1 MQPLKG
7 FGDADVLEI
16 VSDFDGN
23 PLRTVY
29 RHAEGRNGAD
39 RSTPQANQRGSRAMG
54 KRREVRIEVTE
65 SIGNVFA
72 DLGLPEPEEELA
84 KA

>member
-1 MQPLKG
+1 
-7 FGDADVLEI
+7 
-16 VSDFDGN
+16 
-23 PLRTVY
+23 
-29 RHAEGRNGAD
+29 
-39 RSTPQANQRGSRAMG
+39 MG